1 VAFPDEA
8 RLPDQL
14 PMVNAPSRPRWAKRA
29 ETLVLAAV
37 IAAAVWFYLWTVRP
51 EASGGLVAAHSD
63 HYFNLLTRG
72 FLKGQLPLD
81 VPVDP
86 VLATLKN
93 PWNAAERGNHGL
105 HDATYYRGAYHLY
118 FGVRPVSGG

>member
-1 VAFPDEA
+1 
-8 RLPDQL
+8 
-14 PMVNAPSRPRWAKRA
+14 M
-29 ETLVLAAV
+29 LAAV
-37 IAAAVWFYLWTVRP
+37 IAATVWFYLWTVRP
-51 EASGGLVAAHSD
+51 EARGGLVAAHSD

-81 VPVDP
+81 VTVDP

-93 PWNAAERGNHGL
+93 PGNAAERGNQGL
-105 HDATYYRGAYHLY
+105 HDATNLRGAYHPC